1 MYKPVRTAHCIA
13 PGMNTPTTPPAERL
27 SFTLS
32 GAAAGFRAC
41 VPVALGVAVY
51 GVLYGLLARQKGL
64 TWVEAQ
70 SMSLLVFAG
79 ASQLIALDLWSPNLP
94 VFSLIATTFIVNL
107 RHVLMGAALSPQL
120 LCLSAPRAFGSLFF
134 MTDESW
140 AVTLARL
147 TEDRRRGALTDGA
160 YLIGAGLAVY
170 VFWNGSTALGHV
182 LVRGLDDP
190 ARYGLDFAF
199 TAVFTALLVGL
210 RPRKADALP
219 LAAAVVA
226 ALATARLCPGKWYI
240 LAGALAGGLTAALIP
255 AGTAQASRPQAAN
268 TKPTKAEPANAGA
281 NAAKGTRE
289 AKP

>member
-1 MYKPVRTAHCIA
+1 MKTNPSPSA
-13 PGMNTPTTPPAERL
+13 GRL
-27 SFTLS
+27 PFTLG

-41 VPVALGVAVY
+41 VPVAIGVAVY
-51 GVLYGLLARQKGL
+51 GVLFGLLARQKGL
-64 TWVEAQ
+64 SLVEAQ

-79 ASQLIALDLWSPNLP
+79 ASQLIALDLWGPNLP

-120 LCLSAPRAFGSLFF
+120 LRLPAPRAFGSLFF

-140 AVTLARL
+140 AVTLSRL
-147 TEDRRRGALTDGA
+147 TADNRRGVMTDGA

-199 TAVFTALLVGL
+199 TAVFTALLVGM
-210 RPRKADALP
+210 RPRRADILP
-219 LAAAVVA
+219 LCAAVAAA
-226 ALATARLCPGKWYI
+226 LLTARLCPGKWYI
-240 LAGALAGGLTAALIP
+240 LAGAFAGGTAAALAP
-255 AGTAQASRPQAAN
+255 GGDKEETPGSDVAS
-268 TKPTKAEPANAGA
+268 
-281 NAAKGTRE
+281 AKE
-289 AKP
+289 ARH